1 VHGGGGQR
9 SPALASG
16 LIVGAKEPRD
26 DSHRGRPSNSLLDM
40 AAEIRLRRCRLTHC
54 CTSPHIQRSRWNEA
68 LRKGLVVFQFGIV
81 LVLSTAIA
89 YDQIAFLSSKKLGI
103 EMDQVVVFRNRD
115 IYNDIK
121 GVAREELL
129 AHHAVVAGL
138 KLMDGRR
145 RRVTRVGVTGRSAN
159 LPRIWLS

>member
-1 VHGGGGQR
+1 MISNWRRCSCGGV
-9 SPALASG
+9 SG
-16 LIVGAKEPRD
+16 LQLLALRPVAVLRGRLEK
-26 DSHRGRPSNSLLDM
+26 DSHG
-40 AAEIRLRRCRLTHC
+40 
-54 CTSPHIQRSRWNEA
+54 A
-68 LRKGLVVFQFGIV
+68 LRKGSVVFQFGIV